1 MMVPTD
7 GSDAALRKRTPSFA
21 LRWAAGAAWLLI
33 VLAVLP
39 APAAADGQP
48 WAEALR
54 CQTG

>member
-33 VLAVLP
+33 ALAVLP